1 MSSLPRMRF
10 AALLTTVAL
19 AAFLGGAWNAEAEA
33 KTKGRGGKSKAP
45 AAGTADCKTDSDCV
59 VVLDDCCSCNEGGKQ
74 RAIPRKEQATYE
86 KDRRKRC
93 TGTMCTEVMSQ
104 DPSCSQRA
112 FCGAGI
118 CELGEPPGDS
128 AP

>member
-1 MSSLPRMRF
+1 MSDF
-10 AALLTTVAL
+10 ARARRVPLLVLLTAVTL
-19 AAFLGGAWNAEAEA
+19 AAFLGAAWRAEA
-33 KTKGRGGKSKAP
+33 KRGHAAKGKAP
-45 AAGTADCKTDSDCV
+45 AAASAGCKTDADCV
-59 VVLDDCCSCNEGGKQ
+59 LVPEDCCSCNEGGKQ
-74 RAIPRKEQATYE
+74 RAIPKKEQAAYE

-104 DPSCSQRA
+104 DPSCSQRP

-118 CELGEPPGDS
+118 CELGEPPAEG